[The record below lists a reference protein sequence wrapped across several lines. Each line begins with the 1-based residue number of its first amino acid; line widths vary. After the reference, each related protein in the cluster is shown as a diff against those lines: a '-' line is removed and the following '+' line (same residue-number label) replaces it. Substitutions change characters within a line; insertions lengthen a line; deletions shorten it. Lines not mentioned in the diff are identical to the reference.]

1 MTLITHFHIKRRG
14 DIMALAIDKQKTALL
29 VMDCENDIVH
39 KDGKIATAMGFAAMI
54 EKKGTLK
61 NIRKVL
67 DAARVAKI
75 PVIYIE
81 VALDL
86 LKPGELPRRGQFFQ
100 NLPNLA
106 GTALQK
112 GTWGAEMHEEVKP
125 APGEPVIGKCLISS
139 FARSK
144 LDETLKQ
151 RGITDLILTGV
162 ATNMVVESTARDAVD
177 KGHSVIVVEDGV
189 TSFSEEAHQ
198 ASINMLRML
207 GDVAS
212 ADEVIAALRG
222 E

>member
-1 MTLITHFHIKRRG
+1 MTLS
-14 DIMALAIDKQKTALL
+14 IDKQKTALL
-29 VMDCENDIVH
+29 VMDCENDLVH
-39 KDGKIATAMGFAAMI
+39 KDGKIALAMGFAAMI

-61 NIRKVL
+61 HIRTVL
-67 DAARVAKI
+67 GAARAAKL

-81 VALDL
+81 IDLDL
-86 LKPGELPRRGQFFQ
+86 LKPGDLPRRGQFFH
-100 NLPNLA
+100 NLPTIA

-112 GTWGAEMHEEVKP
+112 GTWGAAIHEEIKP
-125 APGEPVIGKCLISS
+125 APGELVIGKCIVSS
-139 FARSK
+139 FARSQ
-144 LDETLKQ
+144 LDETLQQ

-177 KGHSVIVVEDGV
+177 RGYSVITVEDGV

-222 E
+222 